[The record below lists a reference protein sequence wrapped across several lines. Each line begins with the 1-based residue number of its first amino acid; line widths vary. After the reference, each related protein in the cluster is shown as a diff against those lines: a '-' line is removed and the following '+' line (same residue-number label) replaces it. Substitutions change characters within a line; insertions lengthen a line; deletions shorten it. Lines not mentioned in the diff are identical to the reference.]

1 MANMPLGEFLTIG
14 AGWGGMFM
22 DVAGQGNYRQL
33 AEEIGEVLQAAAE
46 TADKMVED
54 ATAEAARIQGEA
66 EAERR
71 VAFAESRRIID
82 EARMESDM
90 MRAEAEWQ
98 AQEIIAQARRH
109 AAERMAGADARLAD
123 LEKVETRV
131 IDRLAGVGQVLA
143 EAMVSLREGPAIADI
158 ASAPTTT
165 VDPVPDE
172 SDHPSAKVYFVEFP
186 PMTAAAPAANDDDD
200 EADREIVLSDT
211 PDASLF
217 ADDVER
223 SEWAPPADNLPAWWT
238 RGSGAQA

>member
-1 MANMPLGEFLTIG
+1 MLMEMAGR
-14 AGWGGMFM
+14 
-22 DVAGQGNYRQL
+22 GNYRQL

-46 TADKMVED
+46 TAEKMVED
-54 ATAEAARIQGEA
+54 ARSEAARIQGEA

-82 EARMESDM
+82 DARMESDM

-109 AAERMAGADARLAD
+109 AAERMAGADARLVD

-131 IDRLAGVGQVLA
+131 MDRLGGVGQVLA
-143 EAMVSLREGPAIADI
+143 EAMASLREGPAIADI
-158 ASAPTTT
+158 ASAPMTT
-165 VDPVPDE
+165 VDPVPDHA
-172 SDHPSAKVYFVEFP
+172 DHPSAKVYFVEFP
-186 PMTAAAPAANDDDD
+186 PMAGSAPAAGDDP
-200 EADREIVLSDT
+200 EADREIVLSET
-211 PDASLF
+211 PGASLF

-223 SEWAPPADNLPAWWT
+223 SEWAPPTDDLPAWWT